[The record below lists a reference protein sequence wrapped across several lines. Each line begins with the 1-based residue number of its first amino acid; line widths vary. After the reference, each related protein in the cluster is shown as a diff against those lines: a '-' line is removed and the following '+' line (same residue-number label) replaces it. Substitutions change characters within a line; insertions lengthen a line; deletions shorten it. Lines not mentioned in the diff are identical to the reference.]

1 LVDALHY
8 AGYGV
13 IECDNGNA
21 AATMAIESDIDLALL
36 DVMLPGRDGFSILEE
51 VRASKPTLPV
61 IMVTARGAE
70 KDRVHGL
77 THGADD
83 YIIKPFS
90 ALELLARVEAVL
102 RRSPSRPMAVRN
114 LQSASCNV

>member
-1 LVDALHY
+1 MKSCTVLVVEDDSSIRRGLVDALHY

-51 VRASKPTLPV
+51 VRAS
-61 IMVTARGAE
+61 
-70 KDRVHGL
+70 
-77 THGADD
+77 
-83 YIIKPFS
+83 
-90 ALELLARVEAVL
+90 
-102 RRSPSRPMAVRN
+102 
-114 LQSASCNV
+114 